1 MHGFAVYQDTQAS
14 DISRMVSH
22 LFHNGPAMSI
32 RRCSRFLL
40 GSSLEPFNQQRFE
53 QLWQSSISFIIH
65 SFRYIPLRPY
75 DLSKRHLKPST
86 KTNTCLSQ
94 KESMNIST
102 YPKYMPWSIM
112 LQPFNPVDRLMDLI
126 PSHLSSCT

>member
-1 MHGFAVYQDTQAS
+1 MHGFTVYQDTQAS

-22 LFHNGPAMSI
+22 LFHNGPAVSI
-32 RRCSRFLL
+32 RRCSGFSL
-40 GSSLEPFNQQRFE
+40 GFSLELFNQQCFE

-112 LQPFNPVDRLMDLI
+112 LQPFNPMDHLMDLI
-126 PSHLSSCT
+126 LSHRSSCT